1 MKHVQNIHC
10 FCLSCM
16 RQVVIILMC
25 LQSKQS
31 TSDSLVCM
39 TVKML
44 PQPTLYRCSC
54 LWLVEVF
61 CAGEGENIWGIILLT
76 SILPKS
82 HTPVWQLDFISTRER
97 TFFDS
102 SNKNIG
108 YLIIDNL
115 SWGKNYQDL
124 LISLLKQVGIYKRG
138 IVNILREQINLWNR
152 NHQTFSKSFQS
163 ECGGAHL

>member
-1 MKHVQNIHC
+1 MKHVQNMHC

-39 TVKML
+39 KVKML

-61 CAGEGENIWGIILLT
+61 LYRGRGEHLGNYPANKHSTKEPYSCLA
-76 SILPKS
+76 
-82 HTPVWQLDFISTRER
+82 VDFISTRER